1 MTPERWPNTLR
12 RSRNRRNHRLRAI
25 FCLAST
31 SGWPPS
37 RRISSPLSR
46 NASISSSAVPSST
59 LGPHV
64 VPGPV
69 VLFDPCLVGARGD
82 VAPPLLVVEVPV
94 HGAADAVGEIDMA
107 AAAELAFQLAR
118 IDGVAMIVAG
128 TISDERDQRAAG
140 FSRRC
145 RAAREAGGKFR
156 IRGEGAV
163 ERIA

>member
-25 FCLAST
+25 FCLAWT

-69 VLFDPCLVGARGD
+69 VLFDPCLVVARGD
-82 VAPPLLVVEVPV
+82 VTPPSLVVEIPV
-94 HGAADAVGEIDMA
+94 HGAAHAVSEIDIA
-107 AAAELAFQLAR
+107 AAAELAFQLAC
-118 IDGVAMIVAG
+118 IDGVAVVVAG
-128 TISDERDQRAAG
+128 TISDEGNQRATG
-140 FSRRC
+140 P
-145 RAAREAGGKFR
+145 AARRRAGRK
-156 IRGEGAV
+156 A
-163 ERIA
+163 